1 MVSSFKNQ
9 NLLGLSLRTPIRTLS
24 PTQQRL
30 TEGFRRRE
38 ADERAKY
45 SEKDEVDLFNSV
57 NFKRLEDLEDS
68 RSEELDDS
76 EDVLVTGF
84 SPGSNP
90 YVSLSPSLSLSRIHM
105 YMFCLIFKTTL

>member
-1 MVSSFKNQ
+1 MKHGETSAGPLFMWRSMQ
-9 NLLGLSLRTPIRTLS
+9 RTLS

-84 SPGSNP
+84 SPGSNS
-90 YVSLSPSLSLSRIHM
+90 SLMFFIRGKLMSERPS
-105 YMFCLIFKTTL
+105 